1 MGKIHVEKEINLTV
15 EKDPLKLVLPYLG
28 SMSSQTRTKLKK
40 PLKNILI
47 GVSCRFQQFSFQGSD
62 SQRS

>member
-28 SMSSQTRTKLKK
+28 SMSLQTRTKLKNHWK
-40 PLKNILI
+40 TFLI
-47 GVSCRFQQFSFQGSD
+47 GVSCRFQQLSFQGLD

>member
-15 EKDPLKLVLPYLG
+15 EKDPLKLVLSYLG

-40 PLKNILI
+40 PLKTILNW
-47 GVSCRFQQFSFQGSD
+47 CKL
-62 SQRS
+62 